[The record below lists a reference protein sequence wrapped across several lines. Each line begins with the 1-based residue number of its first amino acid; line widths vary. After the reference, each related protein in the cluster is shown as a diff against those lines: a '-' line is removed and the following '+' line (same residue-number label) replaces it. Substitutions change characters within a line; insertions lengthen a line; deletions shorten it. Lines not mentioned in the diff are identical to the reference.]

1 MSEENKEMV
10 QNQDNDFKYV
20 MLDVGNLY
28 LGARFSFGELLE
40 EEMVPFKMK
49 AILTHYIL
57 KEADA
62 ETTLESQFYYME
74 KGTFLYDTFIQ
85 LRTKVKVNILTE
97 KKSLFRGKKQ
107 VYEEKILSLKE
118 LAEMNLARKKAAGVI
133 IREIVISKLGM
144 MTFSL

>member
-97 KKSLFRGKKQ
+97 KKEFVSG
-107 VYEEKILSLKE
+107 EK
-118 LAEMNLARKKAAGVI
+118 AG
-133 IREIVISKLGM
+133 L
-144 MTFSL
+144 